1 MNKRE
6 LINVVAEVTDSSKR
20 EAAIMVDAVIGSIAE
35 ELVDGGKVSLV
46 GFGTFESVL
55 RNERKCRNLQTGE
68 DMIVPAKMA
77 PKFRPSKS
85 LKDAVAEIE
94 IDSEIDAP
102 ADLETLETPEAEA

>member
-6 LINVVAEVTDSSKR
+6 LINVVAESTDSSKR
-20 EAAIMVDAVIGSIAE
+20 EAAIMVDAVINSIAD
-35 ELVDGGKVSLV
+35 ELANGGKVSLV

-68 DMIVPAKMA
+68 DMVVPAKMA

-85 LKDAVAEIE
+85 LKDAVAEVE
-94 IDSEIDAP
+94 VDAP
-102 ADLETLETPEAEA
+102 ADLEATEAEA